1 MTMNRTA
8 SVAAIFTILLLA
20 PAARSGLHYSGE
32 PFAELPSQWR
42 GFMLDWRALRGIAT
56 PATAQVPASPLRKQ
70 YQDEAQRFRDV
81 AKTRSLTADEQADF
95 GAVLLRLG
103 EVDAALDVLREAQ
116 RSHPQHYATL
126 ANLGTAWQLAGDLEQ
141 AAECLRQAVV
151 LAPGKNQRVEELH
164 LKLVRQRLRQPKDAQ
179 ELDDLFGVRYVGE
192 SGKFEPG
199 KLAAAERKKLPS
211 DAVANVQQVALW
223 FPGDARL
230 LWQLAELASAHGD
243 VRTGA
248 DLMDICVMQFGLSA
262 PDLRER
268 RVIARETAEALAKAQ
283 ALAGDGART
292 EHSTGHADAI
302 KPKSRRPLALKRFDT
317 SALPPIA
324 KDSVNP
330 LPWALL
336 LETNLDR
343 KFRPTFPK
351 YLQELDGCRIRLLGY
366 LQPLGEDLDAGAFML
381 IEYPVGC
388 WYCEM
393 PEVNGIV
400 LVELPQD
407 KTFRYTR
414 SVVTVTGK
422 LKLNSTDPEDFLFTI
437 KDAKVAESD

>member
-1 MTMNRTA
+1 MRQSA
-8 SVAAIFTILLLA
+8 PLATILAVFAFA
-20 PAARSGLHYSGE
+20 PMARAGLHYSAE

-42 GFMLDWRALRGIAT
+42 GFMLDWRALRGIAA
-56 PATAQVPASPLRKQ
+56 PASSQVPASPLRKQ

-81 AKTRSLTADEQADF
+81 ARSRLLTVDEKADF

-103 EVDAALDVLREAQ
+103 ESDAALDVLREAQ
-116 RSHPQHYATL
+116 RTHPKHYATL

-141 AAECLRQAVV
+141 ASDCLRQAVV

-164 LKLVRQRLRQPKDAQ
+164 LRLVRQRMRQSKDAQ
-179 ELDDLFGVRYVGE
+179 ELDDLFGVHYVGE
-192 SGKFEPG
+192 SRKFEPG

-211 DAVANVQQVALW
+211 DAVANVQLLALW

-230 LWQLAELASAHGD
+230 LWQLAELANAHGD
-243 VRTGA
+243 VRTAA
-248 DLMDICVMQFGLSA
+248 DLMDICVSQFGLSS

-268 RVIARETAEALAKAQ
+268 RVLAKEAAEALAKAQ
-283 ALAGDGART
+283 ALAGDGVRT
-292 EHSTGHADAI
+292 EHTTGHADAI

-317 SALPPIA
+317 SALPPIT
-324 KDSVNP
+324 KDSINP

-343 KFRPTFPK
+343 KFRPTFAK
-351 YLQELDGCRIRLLGY
+351 YLQELDGCQIRLLGY

-400 LVELPQD
+400 LVELPEN

-414 SVVTVTGK
+414 NLVTITGK
-422 LKLNSTDPEDFLFTI
+422 LKLNSTDPEDFLYTI
-437 KDAKVAESD
+437 KDAKVVESD

>member
-1 MTMNRTA
+1 MPHA
-8 SVAAIFTILLLA
+8 SRYAAVLALLTLT
-20 PAARSGLHYSGE
+20 PAARAGLYYSGE

-42 GFMLDWRALRGIAT
+42 GFLLDWRGLRGISA
-56 PATAQVPASPLRKQ
+56 PPSAQLPASPLRKQ

-103 EVDAALDVLREAQ
+103 ETDAALDVLREAQ
-116 RSHPQHYATL
+116 RANPKHFATL
-126 ANLGTAWQLAGDLEQ
+126 ANLGTAWQMAGDLEQ
-141 AAECLRQAVV
+141 AADCLRQAVV
-151 LAPGKNQRVEELH
+151 LAPGKDQRAEELH
-164 LKLVRQRLRQPKDAQ
+164 LRLVRQRSRQQKDAQ
-179 ELDDLFGVRYVGE
+179 EPDDLFGVHYVGE

-199 KLAAAERKKLPS
+199 KLAAAERKKLPA
-211 DAVANVQQVALW
+211 DAVANVQLLALW

-230 LWQLAELASAHGD
+230 LWQLAELANAHGD
-243 VRTGA
+243 VRTAA
-248 DLMDICVMQFGLSA
+248 DLMDICVNQFGLSA

-268 RVIARETAEALAKAQ
+268 RVMAREAADAVANAQ
-283 ALAGDGART
+283 ALAGNGGRA
-292 EHSTGHADAI
+292 EHTTVHADAI
-302 KPKSRRPLALKRFDT
+302 KPKSRRPLATKRFDV
-317 SALPPIA
+317 SGLPPIA
-324 KDSVNP
+324 KDSINP

-343 KFRPTFPK
+343 KFRPTFAK
-351 YLQELDGCRIRLLGY
+351 YLDELNGCQIRLMGY

-400 LVELPQD
+400 LVELPEG

-414 SVVTVTGK
+414 NVVTITGK
-422 LKLNSTDPEDFLFTI
+422 LKLNSTDPEDFLYTI
-437 KDAKVAESD
+437 KDAKVVESD